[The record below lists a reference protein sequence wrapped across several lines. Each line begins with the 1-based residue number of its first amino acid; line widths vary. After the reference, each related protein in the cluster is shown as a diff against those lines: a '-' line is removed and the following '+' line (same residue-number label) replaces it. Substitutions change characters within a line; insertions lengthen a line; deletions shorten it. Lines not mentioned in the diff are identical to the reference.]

1 MTTQNTVAQAKQAQ
15 FDEGQAAA
23 EQAFADKEVQLT
35 EQKAKADAVVA
46 PLNVPATTQAPTEG
60 DAK

>member
-1 MTTQNTVAQAKQAQ
+1 MRVRRPQSKRSQIKRYNLA
-15 FDEGQAAA
+15 
-23 EQAFADKEVQLT
+23 